1 MEKIKGIIKVAI
13 IGAVVGAI
21 IAVAICLFD
30 TKIVGE
36 DVYGE
41 PIYRPAHPSLAEKM
55 DALVDILP
63 EWMLIGALVVPFTLW
78 ITGNQRY

>member
-1 MEKIKGIIKVAI
+1 MGKINGLIKMAI

-36 DVYGE
+36 DVYDE
-41 PIYRPAHPSLAEKM
+41 PIYRPANFTEKM
-55 DALVDILP
+55 DSLVDILP
-63 EWMLIGALVVPFTLW
+63 EWMLIGALAVPFSLW

>member
-1 MEKIKGIIKVAI
+1 MGKIKGIIKVAI
-13 IGAVVGAI
+13 IRAVVGAI

-41 PIYRPAHPSLAEKM
+41 PIYRPAYPSLAEKM

-63 EWMLIGALVVPFTLW
+63 EWMLIGAVAVNLSVW
-78 ITGNQRY
+78 MTGNNR

>member
-1 MEKIKGIIKVAI
+1 MGKIKWIIKAAT

-21 IAVAICLFD
+21 IAVAICIFD

-41 PIYRPAHPSLAEKM
+41 PIYRPAYPSLAEKI
-55 DALVDILP
+55 DALLDILP
-63 EWMLIGALVVPFTLW
+63 EWMLIGALAVPISIW
-78 ITGNQRY
+78 ITGDS

>member
-1 MEKIKGIIKVAI
+1 MGKIKGIIKVAI
-13 IGAVVGAI
+13 IGAVVGII

-30 TKIVGE
+30 KKIVGE

-41 PIYRPAHPSLAEKM
+41 PIYRPAYPSLAEKK

-63 EWMLIGALVVPFTLW
+63 EWMLIGALAGSFSIW
-78 ITGNQRY
+78 ITGNQ